1 MLKLLGA
8 GASLSTGAYALIKK
22 IPLLGEYL
30 RYEEG
35 KEKMH
40 DAVDER
46 FTNEYKILNDPKT
59 QIDFINSFPSEV
71 ERKLIIGHIF
81 EVQAD
86 SQKCLNIVDVL
97 KRFYENVQSTDE
109 KEVDDKQ
116 MDPDWWMLW
125 LDRAKMTSNPQKQEI
140 LAKALELENKK
151 QGTISARF
159 IRVLGDMSADDLKFF
174 EENVKYFS
182 IDGYLYK
189 HANAVASDDCFFE
202 VSLNTMKKLEGF
214 SIARFAS
221 GIGEYH
227 QLQRI
232 SNGTENFFY
241 LTFHG
246 YSLFIWKEQDEINF
260 TYSMSLTEEGC
271 LLKNLLCPDTD
282 MDLMKMIAQKISKQL
297 TCRVTIHKMLDDKSA
312 VNEILFSF
320 ENGVE
325 NVQ

>member
-1 MLKLLGA
+1 MQMRLL
-8 GASLSTGAYALIKK
+8 
-22 IPLLGEYL
+22 
-30 RYEEG
+30 R
-35 KEKMH
+35 M
-40 DAVDER
+40 
-46 FTNEYKILNDPKT
+46 
-59 QIDFINSFPSEV
+59 
-71 ERKLIIGHIF
+71 
-81 EVQAD
+81 
-86 SQKCLNIVDVL
+86 IV
-97 KRFYENVQSTDE
+97 
-109 KEVDDKQ
+109 
-116 MDPDWWMLW
+116 
-125 LDRAKMTSNPQKQEI
+125 
-140 LAKALELENKK
+140 
-151 QGTISARF
+151 
-159 IRVLGDMSADDLKFF
+159 
-174 EENVKYFS
+174 
-182 IDGYLYK
+182 
-189 HANAVASDDCFFE
+189 FFE

-221 GIGEYH
+221 
-227 QLQRI
+227 RI